1 MSNIH
6 DELIRI
12 ASPFSR
18 RIADELSS
26 EMKSRCGSKT
36 IRDSIVVEK
45 SGFVTWRV
53 GIDGDSV
60 RAKAGKDFSEAYVY
74 GARPHRITPRS
85 KSMLKFDGTNAFS
98 GKTIFTKNVNH
109 PGSPPHPFVEESV
122 EAIMAKHPIA
132 VKRK

>member
-6 DELIRI
+6 DELIHI

-74 GARPHRITPRS
+74 GARPHTIVPKN
-85 KSMLKFDGTNAFS
+85 KSLLKFDGTHAFS
-98 GKTIFTKNVNH
+98 GQKIFTKKVNH
-109 PGSPPHPFVEESV
+109 PGSPPHPFIEESIKAV
-122 EAIMAKHPIA
+122 MAKHPIA

>member
-74 GARPHRITPRS
+74 GARPHTIVPKN
-85 KSMLKFDGTNAFS
+85 KSLLKFDGTHAFS
-98 GKTIFTKNVNH
+98 GQKIFTKKVNH
-109 PGSPPHPFVEESV
+109 PGSPPHPFIEESID
-122 EAIMAKHPIA
+122 AIMAKHPIA

>member
-53 GIDGDSV
+53 GIDSDSV

-74 GARPHRITPRS
+74 GARPHTIVPKN
-85 KSMLKFDGTNAFS
+85 KSMLKFDGTHAFS
-98 GKTIFTKNVNH
+98 GQKIFTKKVNH
-109 PGSPPHPFVEESV
+109 PGSPPHPFIEESV
-122 EAIMAKHPIA
+122 DAIMAKHPIA

>member
-74 GARPHRITPRS
+74 GARPHTIVPKN
-85 KSMLKFDGTNAFS
+85 KSLLKFDGTHAFS
-98 GKTIFTKNVNH
+98 GQKIFTKKVNH
-109 PGSPPHPFVEESV
+109 PGSPPHPFIEESV
-122 EAIMAKHPIA
+122 DAIMAKHPIA

>member
-74 GARPHRITPRS
+74 GARPHTIVPKN
-85 KSMLKFDGTNAFS
+85 KSLLKFDGTHAFS
-98 GKTIFTKNVNH
+98 GQKIFTKKVNH
-109 PGSPPHPFVEESV
+109 PGSPPHPFIEESIKAV
-122 EAIMAKHPIA
+122 MAKHPIA

>member
-53 GIDGDSV
+53 GIDSDSV

-74 GARPHRITPRS
+74 GARPHTIVPKN
-85 KSMLKFDGTNAFS
+85 KSLLKFDGTHAFS
-98 GKTIFTKNVNH
+98 GQKIFTKKVNH
-109 PGSPPHPFVEESV
+109 PGSPPHPFIEESID
-122 EAIMAKHPIA
+122 AIMAKHPIA

>member
-18 RIADELSS
+18 RIADELSG

-74 GARPHRITPRS
+74 GARPHTIVPKN
-85 KSMLKFDGTNAFS
+85 KSLLKFDGTHAFS
-98 GKTIFTKNVNH
+98 GQKIFTKKVNH
-109 PGSPPHPFVEESV
+109 PGSPPHPFIEESV
-122 EAIMAKHPIA
+122 DAIMAKHPIA

>member
-18 RIADELSS
+18 KIADELSS

-53 GIDGDSV
+53 GVDGDSV

-74 GARPHRITPRS
+74 GARPHTIVPKN
-85 KSMLKFDGTNAFS
+85 KSMLKFDGTHAFS
-98 GKTIFTKNVNH
+98 GQKIFTKKVNH
-109 PGSPPHPFVEESV
+109 PGSPPHPFIEESID
-122 EAIMAKHPIA
+122 AIMAKHPIA

>member
-18 RIADELSS
+18 RIADELRS

-74 GARPHRITPRS
+74 GARPHTIVPKN
-85 KSMLKFDGTNAFS
+85 KSLLKFDGTHAFS
-98 GKTIFTKNVNH
+98 GQKIFTKKVNH
-109 PGSPPHPFVEESV
+109 PGSPPHPFIEESID
-122 EAIMAKHPIA
+122 AIMAKHPIA

>member
-12 ASPFSR
+12 ASPFPG

-53 GIDGDSV
+53 GVDGDSV

-74 GARPHRITPRS
+74 GARPHTIVPKN
-85 KSMLKFDGTNAFS
+85 KSLLKFDGTHAFS
-98 GKTIFTKNVNH
+98 GKTIFTKKVNH
-109 PGSPPHPFVEESV
+109 PGSPPHPFIEESV
-122 EAIMAKHPIA
+122 DAIMAKHPIA

>member
-12 ASPFSR
+12 ASPFPE
-18 RIADELSS
+18 RIANELKG

-36 IRDSIVVEK
+36 IRDSIAIEK
-45 SGFVTWRV
+45 SGIATWRV
-53 GIDGDSV
+53 GVDSDSV

-85 KSMLKFDGTNAFS
+85 KSMLKFDGTNAFK

-122 EAIMAKHPIA
+122 EAVMAKHPIA

>member
-60 RAKAGKDFSEAYVY
+60 KAKAGKDFSEAYVY
-74 GARPHRITPRS
+74 GARPHTIVPKN
-85 KSMLKFDGTNAFS
+85 KSLLKFDGTHAFS
-98 GKTIFTKNVNH
+98 GQKIFTKKVNH
-109 PGSPPHPFVEESV
+109 PGSPPHPFIEESIKAV
-122 EAIMAKHPIA
+122 MAKHPIA

>member
-18 RIADELSS
+18 RIANELNN

-36 IRDSIVVEK
+36 IRDSIVIEK

-53 GIDGDSV
+53 GIDSDSV

-74 GARPHRITPRS
+74 GARPHTIVPKN
-85 KSMLKFDGTNAFS
+85 KSLLKFDGTHAFS
-98 GKTIFTKNVNH
+98 GQKIFTKKVNH
-109 PGSPPHPFVEESV
+109 PGSPPHTFIEESID
-122 EAIMAKHPIA
+122 AIMAKHPIA

>member
-74 GARPHRITPRS
+74 GARPHTIVPKN
-85 KSMLKFDGTNAFS
+85 KSLLKFDGTHAFS
-98 GKTIFTKNVNH
+98 GQKIFTKKVNH
-109 PGSPPHPFVEESV
+109 PGSPPHPFIEESV